1 MENLI
6 TYSKTSPISD
16 EKFDRLFEIL
26 EYSFPPCERGN
37 YKNIANYNIFYIFV
51 TINNITNRHANKPT
65 V

>member
-26 EYSFPPCERGN
+26 EYSFPPCERGS
-37 YKNIANYNIFYIFV
+37 YALHRSEFTRDEFQIGRAHV
-51 TINNITNRHANKPT
+51 
-65 V
+65 

>member
-26 EYSFPPCERGN
+26 EYSFRPVSGVVTPCTARNSPVTNSAACAMNPRASPPRS
-37 YKNIANYNIFYIFV
+37 
-51 TINNITNRHANKPT
+51 
-65 V
+65 